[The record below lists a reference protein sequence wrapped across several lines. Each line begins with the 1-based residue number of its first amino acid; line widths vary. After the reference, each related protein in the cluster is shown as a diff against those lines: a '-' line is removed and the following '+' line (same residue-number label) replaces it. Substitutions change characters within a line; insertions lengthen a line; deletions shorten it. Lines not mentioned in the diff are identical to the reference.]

1 MPVSPSRSDT
11 RQHSRAVATAG
22 KVLGLAGIMLVAV
35 LAALLVWLSRESTL
49 HAAADAL
56 VRRSDGQLTLDGVS
70 GTLLRPIHIEHAVLR
85 NGRYEFTL
93 DEATL
98 RWSPF
103 WLLTGVVA
111 FDPVNVNRVRIIGGT
126 ASDEPARP
134 PQSLALPVK
143 LRLERVAI
151 GKLVLAQSDTE
162 REIGPL
168 TMDIHAGAKSL
179 TVAVEPAQTP
189 WGSVA
194 LHADIANEAPFVL
207 HGNVDWKREGDRPIT
222 GRLEASGELARIDLR
237 SSIRAQSSAIEA
249 NAIVQPFAHPV
260 IERAQAQ
267 LHAVDL
273 RHFTEGTLAAVW
285 DGTLDVAAD
294 GPIVH
299 GKMAVTN
306 NMPGAVDEGR
316 VPLGTVA
323 AAVHYADGGWD
334 LTDVRVGLGPAGEL
348 SGGGTLK
355 PHEVAV
361 TLRGDA
367 V

>member
-1 MPVSPSRSDT
+1 
-11 RQHSRAVATAG
+11 
-22 KVLGLAGIMLVAV
+22 
-35 LAALLVWLSRESTL
+35 L

-56 VRRSDGQLTLDGVS
+56 VGRSDGQLTLDGVS

-111 FDPVNVNRVRIIGGT
+111 FDPVNVNRVRIVGGT
-126 ASDEPARP
+126 ASVE
-134 PQSLALPVK
+134 
-143 LRLERVAI
+143 
-151 GKLVLAQSDTE
+151 
-162 REIGPL
+162 
-168 TMDIHAGAKSL
+168 AG
-179 TVAVEPAQTP
+179 
-189 WGSVA
+189 
-194 LHADIANEAPFVL
+194 
-207 HGNVDWKREGDRPIT
+207 
-222 GRLEASGELARIDLR
+222 GELARIDLR

-323 AAVHYADGGWD
+323 AAVQYADGGWD

-355 PHEVAV
+355 PHDVAV

>member
-1 MPVSPSRSDT
+1 M
-11 RQHSRAVATAG
+11 
-22 KVLGLAGIMLVAV
+22 
-35 LAALLVWLSRESTL
+35 
-49 HAAADAL
+49 
-56 VRRSDGQLTLDGVS
+56 
-70 GTLLRPIHIEHAVLR
+70 
-85 NGRYEFTL
+85 
-93 DEATL
+93 
-98 RWSPF
+98 
-103 WLLTGVVA
+103 
-111 FDPVNVNRVRIIGGT
+111 
-126 ASDEPARP
+126 
-134 PQSLALPVK
+134 K

-168 TMDIHAGAKSL
+168 TMDVHAGAKAL

-249 NAIVQPFAHPV
+249 NAIVQPFSHPV

-323 AAVHYADGGWD
+323 AAVQYADGGWD
-334 LTDVRVGLGPAGEL
+334 YRSGLE
-348 SGGGTLK
+348 S
-355 PHEVAV
+355 VF
-361 TLRGDA
+361 LRLFRHRWRHDHLLDA
-367 V
+367 VFDQPAVLDQFSIGRMAAEPGQPPR